1 MGGLCLD
8 ISNADGKG
16 PRSGAPVLAFT
27 CHGGNNQIFQ
37 RFPDASIRAPLW
49 GGLCLDISN
58 ADGKGPRSG
67 APVLA
72 FACHG
77 GNNQKW
83 VGE

>member
-1 MGGLCLD
+1 MKIRNLVKATFSASIACFIAINAQRVNAQTPSIIYAPNWGGLCLD

-27 CHGGNNQIFQ
+27 CN
-37 RFPDASIRAPLW
+37 
-49 GGLCLDISN
+49 
-58 ADGKGPRSG
+58 
-67 APVLA
+67 
-72 FACHG
+72 G